1 MICVLTVIMWIR
13 EENKW
18 EGGVNMK
25 IKLIK
30 EDYILDQFEIQEES
44 ITKIYEVLRK
54 QYIGRIISYDEEELT
69 FRVFKEVE

>member
-13 EENKW
+13 GENKW

-54 QYIGRIISYDEEELT
+54 QYIGRIISYNEEELT

>member
-13 EENKW
+13 GENKW

-54 QYIGRIISYDEEELT
+54 QYIGRIISYDDEELT

>member
-1 MICVLTVIMWIR
+1 
-13 EENKW
+13 
-18 EGGVNMK
+18 MK

-54 QYIGRIISYDEEELT
+54 QYIGRIISYNEEELE

>member
-1 MICVLTVIMWIR
+1 
-13 EENKW
+13 
-18 EGGVNMK
+18 MK

-30 EDYILDQFEIQEES
+30 EDYILDQFEIQEDS

-69 FRVFKEVE
+69 FRVFKNVEVE